1 MLKRTSEEKQNPTEM
16 DIREKI
22 NAISHSPV
30 LQQEYLEN
38 LLKRIAIQ
46 PSIKIFASRILAD
59 VYARR
64 GMWASAAKTMENA
77 ASTFLNPNTKR
88 DIYKQ
93 AAVLYLKAMDLLM
106 AEDCFRKAIENSME
120 KEKPFLKKEIEQ
132 MHLAEAANMEN
143 NGKRARAV
151 EVYERM
157 LRLNPDPL
165 LQRRIQERLV
175 VLYEKLGR
183 IADHLTLRDSLMK
196 K

>member
-77 ASTFLNPNTKR
+77 ADASVSFNDRKNVCME
-88 DIYKQ
+88 
-93 AAVLYLKAMDLLM
+93 AGMLYIKAQDYLLADDL
-106 AEDCFRKAIENSME
+106 FRKAVDAASKDE
-120 KEKPFLKKEIEQ
+120 KGRLQDEIKNLFFVE
-132 MHLAEAANMEN
+132 AESLDKQ
-143 NGKRARAV
+143 GKMSKSV
-151 EVYERM
+151 KLYERL
-157 LRLNPDPL
+157 LRNAAASDEKKKIMMR
-165 LQRRIQERLV
+165 LQP
-175 VLYEKLGR
+175 LYEKLSR
-183 IADHLTLRDSLMK
+183 VQDAIAMRESLKSM
-196 K
+196 